1 MIRNW
6 IFKTTDF
13 LLGPLMCTVMA
24 ALLCMRGKSKS
35 PDKWS
40 PAGLKR
46 ILIIRPGGIGDM
58 ILMLPSISAISE
70 RFPDAE
76 IDIVCE
82 QRNMSVI
89 SLSSVNARCL
99 PYDRCPASLLL
110 RLIRTSYDIALD
122 GEQFHHFS
130 AVFAALSSAQVR
142 IGFNIN
148 PRRNGLYTHL
158 IPYSPDGFEGEQFL
172 RLLEPLEMKAVRFS
186 TADLR
191 VKDPAAILE
200 SELHKRI
207 ADFAGAKRLA
217 VIHSGASVKR
227 KLWPAAKMAALITE
241 LSNRDEMAV
250 VVLGGRGDTARTESI
265 AASLENPDDVLL
277 LTDQLSLKQCAALL
291 SMAAIFVGP
300 DSGLLHLA
308 AACQTPS
315 VAIFGPSDHKKWS
328 YKESRHTIVR
338 KDIPCSPCFIFGYSK
353 PCRRYQCIEGITVE
367 DVTKSCREILSP
379 AS

>member
-13 LLGPLMCTVMA
+13 LVGPLICTFIA
-24 ALLCMRGKSKS
+24 ALLCVRGKSKS

-76 IDIVCE
+76 IDIICE
-82 QRNMSVI
+82 QRNMSVV
-89 SLSSVNARCL
+89 SLSNVKARCL
-99 PYDRCPASLLL
+99 PYDRSPLSLLVTL
-110 RLIRTSYDIALD
+110 LNTKYDIALD

-130 AVFAALSSAQVR
+130 AVFGALSGAGAR

-172 RLLEPLEMKAVRFS
+172 RLLGPLEMSAVTFS
-186 TADLR
+186 PADLR
-191 VKDPAAILE
+191 ITGPEALG

-207 ADFAGAKRLA
+207 TEFRGARKLA
-217 VIHSGASVKR
+217 ILHSGASVKR
-227 KLWPAAKMAALITE
+227 KLWPADRMAALITE
-241 LSNRDEMAV
+241 LATTDETAV
-250 VVLGGRGDTARTESI
+250 VVLGGEGDRPRNAAI
-265 AASLENPDDVLL
+265 AALL
-277 LTDQLSLKQCAALL
+277 TSPRDAMILTDQLDLKQCAALL
-291 SMAAIFVGP
+291 SMATIFVGP
-300 DSGLLHLA
+300 DSGLLHIA
-308 AACQTPS
+308 VGCQTPT

-328 YKESRHTIVR
+328 YKEGLNTIVR
-338 KDIPCSPCFIFGYSK
+338 KDIPCAPCFMFGYSK
-353 PCRRYQCIEGITVE
+353 PCSNYQCINGIDVGTVA
-367 DVTKSCREILSP
+367 TACRSLI